1 MLTNVPVDTIL
12 DDLERYGHTEWA
24 ERLRKNLELA
34 LDTLD
39 THWQSYVREEIEWM
53 KYKQECGVPDFM
65 GHPW

>member
-53 KYKQECGVPDFM
+53 NYKQERGVYDYLT
-65 GHPW
+65 G

>member
-1 MLTNVPVDTIL
+1 MSMTEASVDEIL
-12 DDLERYGHTEWA
+12 GALEHYGHTEWA

-53 KYKQECGVPDFM
+53 KYKQKCGAPHLD
-65 GHPW
+65 